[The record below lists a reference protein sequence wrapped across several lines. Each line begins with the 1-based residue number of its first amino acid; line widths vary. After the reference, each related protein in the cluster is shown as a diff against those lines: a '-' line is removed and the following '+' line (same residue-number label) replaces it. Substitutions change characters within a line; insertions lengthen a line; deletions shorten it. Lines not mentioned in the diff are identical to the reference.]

1 MREFLVTFFL
11 PALVMNLVLELLVVE
26 VNNARKTLAD
36 VCGHNL
42 ATGRGFSPRC
52 RIKTSA
58 SGITP
63 RLPVH
68 RPVSEVVG
76 LSTCSLQPIIGS
88 WSLTLFALDFRQ
100 E

>member
-26 VNNARKTLAD
+26 VDNTRKTFAD

-42 ATGRGFSPRC
+42 ATGRGVSPRC
-52 RIKTSA
+52 RIRTSA
-58 SGITP
+58 FGITP
-63 RLPVH
+63 GLPVH
-68 RPVSEVVG
+68 RPASEVVG

-88 WSLTLFALDFRQ
+88 WSLTPFAIDF
-100 E
+100 